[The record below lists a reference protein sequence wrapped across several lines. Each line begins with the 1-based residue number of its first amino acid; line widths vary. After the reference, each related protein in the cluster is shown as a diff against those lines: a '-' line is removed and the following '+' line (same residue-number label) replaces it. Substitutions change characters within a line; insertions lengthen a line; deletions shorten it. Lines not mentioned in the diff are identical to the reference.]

1 MFFDLTKSDDEDEPE
16 LLFVDSSIEEILVE
30 KKKPSSSTRKSAEKR
45 PREQRHPSPVK
56 KKKEQKDEEI
66 IYLDMDDDEEG
77 KEKEGEEEVIFASV
91 SPIPIS
97 KIKKRKVATTIVA
110 LAPPGEKRR
119 ALIEASGKGGALSN
133 PPAPPLSTE
142 WRWSC
147 PECYREFSGNGIDT
161 RHIEITRPGV
171 LADCA
176 RKAQSSPSSQLSSPA
191 SYSPFSSSSSSS
203 SSSMSDAH
211 HLCSLDAT
219 NWEVVLLLDSRE
231 VRTRTDRTYIYNML
245 VAKERVNCEVRAL
258 PLGDVTWVVRRKKDS
273 PRPAK
278 IPPQLVRGGGG
289 GGKSFFG
296 MAIASCGSVGGVLP
310 SSSSS
315 STTKTTS
322 TSSKPTAA
330 KKSTKDSE
338 KKELKEK
345 EKKAKLLAASSAPR
359 AEEEYLLDYIIERK
373 SCNDLAASIIDGRY
387 NEQKMRLSNSG
398 MRVTYLIEGDPHQVS
413 LGGNGGQRALSG
425 SGIPPVKIGA
435 KHILTAMTN
444 TQVFAGFHVVQTTSI
459 DASISHIAAMH
470 RIIEANFLASLA
482 CERETSITDA
492 VNESGGRGGGG
503 GESPMR
509 MRGRTI
515 GSPSSAKVKTSGTSI
530 AFEGTRPLSS
540 SIHRRAEC
548 PSDICSLTGRST
560 VLQRVTT
567 YSTWALAMK
576 RPRHMTVMTLFGRAL
591 RQVSGCSAERAQAI
605 LERYPTPASL
615 LTAYKALPYPVRDGP
630 GLLKGLPV
638 RGQKAC
644 IGPALSS
651 AVYEAFQGSDQRVK
665 RVSTKDDEEDE
676 DEEGGGEGGGE
687 EGDELKEDEEV

>member
-1 MFFDLTKSDDEDEPE
+1 
-16 LLFVDSSIEEILVE
+16 
-30 KKKPSSSTRKSAEKR
+30 
-45 PREQRHPSPVK
+45 
-56 KKKEQKDEEI
+56 
-66 IYLDMDDDEEG
+66 
-77 KEKEGEEEVIFASV
+77 
-91 SPIPIS
+91 
-97 KIKKRKVATTIVA
+97 
-110 LAPPGEKRR
+110 
-119 ALIEASGKGGALSN
+119 
-133 PPAPPLSTE
+133 
-142 WRWSC
+142 
-147 PECYREFSGNGIDT
+147 
-161 RHIEITRPGV
+161 
-171 LADCA
+171 
-176 RKAQSSPSSQLSSPA
+176 
-191 SYSPFSSSSSSS
+191 
-203 SSSMSDAH
+203 MSDAH

-296 MAIASCGSVGGVLP
+296 MAIASSGSGGVLA
-310 SSSSS
+310 STSSS

-322 TSSKPTAA
+322 SSSKPAAA

-387 NEQKMRLSNSG
+387 NEQRMRLSNSG

-482 CERETSITDA
+482 CERETSITD
-492 VNESGGRGGGG
+492 VDIESGGGGQSGRGG

-515 GSPSSAKVKTSGTSI
+515 GSPSSPSSTRVKTSGSSI
-530 AFEGTRPLSS
+530 ALEGTRPLSS
-540 SIHRRAEC
+540 SFHRRAEC
-548 PSDICSLTGRST
+548 PNDQCSLTGRST

-567 YSTWALAMK
+567 YATWAQAMK

-615 LTAYKALPYPVRDGP
+615 LAAYKALPYPVRDGP

-665 RVSTKDDEEDE
+665 RVSTKDEEDE
-676 DEEGGGEGGGE
+676 DEEGGGGGGGE

>member
-1 MFFDLTKSDDEDEPE
+1 MYFDLTRSDDEDEPE
-16 LLFVDSSIEEILVE
+16 LLLVDSSIEEILVE

-133 PPAPPLSTE
+133 PSAPPLSTE

-176 RKAQSSPSSQLSSPA
+176 RKAQSSQLSSPA
-191 SYSPFSSSSSSS
+191 YYSPSSFASS

-278 IPPQLVRGGGG
+278 IPPQLVRGEGG

-296 MAIASCGSVGGVLP
+296 MAIASCGSGGGVLP

-315 STTKTTS
+315 STAKTTS

-482 CERETSITDA
+482 CERETSITDT
-492 VNESGGRGGGG
+492 VIDSGGGGGGGQGGRG
-503 GESPMR
+503 GESPMS

-515 GSPSSAKVKTSGTSI
+515 GSPSSMRVNTSGSSI
-530 AFEGTRPLSS
+530 ALEGTRPLSS
-540 SIHRRAEC
+540 LFHRRAEC
-548 PSDICSLTGRST
+548 PNDQCSLTGRST

-567 YSTWALAMK
+567 YATWAQAMK

-615 LTAYKALPYPVRDGP
+615 LAAYKALPYPVRDGP

-651 AVYEAFQGSDQRVK
+651 AVYEAFQGRDRRVK
-665 RVSTKDDEEDE
+665 RVSTKDEEDE
-676 DEEGGGEGGGE
+676 DKEGGGE